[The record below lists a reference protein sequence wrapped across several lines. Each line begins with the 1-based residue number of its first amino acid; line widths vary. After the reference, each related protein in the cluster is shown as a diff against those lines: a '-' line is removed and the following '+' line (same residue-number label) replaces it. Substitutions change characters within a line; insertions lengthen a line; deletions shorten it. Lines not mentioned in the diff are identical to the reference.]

1 MSEPFGGAYGVCQ
14 DVRIMPPT
22 SGTGTWT
29 RCRSA
34 DARISGFRQSEE
46 AGLHIPVPS
55 GHYKRHCDAKR
66 TC

>member
-1 MSEPFGGAYGVCQ
+1 MSESFGGAYDICQ
-14 DVRIMPPT
+14 GFMPPT

-34 DARISGFRQSEE
+34 DARIGGFRQSEE

-55 GHYKRHCDAKR
+55 GHYQRHCDAER